1 MHYSIINPLF
11 HLFFQEDGFFVEK
24 LRDKFEETRRE
35 ISLGQDI
42 VTELIIFVKIVG
54 SFLQLSG
61 KELAGKWGKELLE
74 RNNVFSYI
82 PVSGKDTWV
91 LFTLLISLM
100 RYEIPMT
107 TMYNLFKTNLAK
119 AEMLTYV
126 YVFNAPSWSEKLD
139 FVWGKT
145 DLQQRNVSM
154 ILFFDIAKLSSS
166 MQLLLQLN
174 WDRLLIIF

>member
-1 MHYSIINPLF
+1 MHYSIINTLCSTYF
-11 HLFFQEDGFFVEK
+11 SKEDGFFMEK

-42 VTELIIFVKIVG
+42 VTEFIIFVKIVG

-74 RNNVFSYI
+74 REKCFFLYSSFMERYLSFI
-82 PVSGKDTWV
+82 C
-91 LFTLLISLM
+91 SLDIID
-100 RYEIPMT
+100 EIPMT